1 MSQKITIRCGELVYE
16 DSILYVS
23 FNDGADVDRADVEE
37 IYSEGLKMSGGKPYM
52 TLSDIR
58 NNPTSSPEARAFAAT
73 CDYAKFRLADAL
85 LADSSVMS
93 LVANFYIRFNKPK
106 VPTRL
111 FNSKEK
117 AVNWLKE
124 ILKTNNTPAA

>member
-23 FNDGADVDRADVEE
+23 FNDGAEVDKADVED

-58 NNPTSSPEARAFAAT
+58 NNPASTPEARAFAAT
-73 CDYAKFRLADAL
+73 CDYAKYRLADAL
-85 LADSSVMS
+85 LADSSMTT

-111 FNSKEK
+111 FSSKEK
-117 AVNWLKE
+117 AVQWLQE
-124 ILKTNNTPAA
+124 IIKSKVLP